1 MLQELQ
7 LVGIGSINKS
17 STDDIILK
25 KIILTG
31 NPFKVR
37 RKLATVR
44 HMFFDPKDILV
55 IIVGIVNIQWFKP
68 VELHTKMGSVGHIRE
83 PLGTHGYMKCIF
95 NEQVT
100 MQDEVRL
107 ALYKRVYPH
116 KCTEEEKASFI

>member
-1 MLQELQ
+1 M
-7 LVGIGSINKS
+7 GIGSITKS

-55 IIVGIVNIQWFKP
+55 RL
-68 VELHTKMGSVGHIRE
+68 ER
-83 PLGTHGYMKCIF
+83 GTH
-95 NEQVT
+95 
-100 MQDEVRL
+100 
-107 ALYKRVYPH
+107 A
-116 KCTEEEKASFI
+116 